1 MTLPDG
7 VAPSGNINRY
17 ASTCGNIASSSPTPR
32 TPAFC
37 VSIAAATPIWS
48 ISPSGITFFLFANVK
63 LSPQVPITLITRYQE
78 GALCL
83 TVSALSQC

>member
-7 VAPSGNINRY
+7 VVPSGNVNRY
-17 ASTCGNIASSSPTPR
+17 ASTCGDRVSSSPAPSS
-32 TPAFC
+32 PAFC
-37 VSIAAATPIWS
+37 ASIAAATLLLPIS
-48 ISPSGITFFLFANVK
+48 SSGTTFFLFANVK